1 MGEYTVED
9 VAQRQRFTQQ
19 GRKVSFYD
27 VSITTDLGASG
38 TLRIAAKDYDKTK
51 VKQFL
56 DQFASELDMPFGL

>member
-1 MGEYTVED
+1 VGTYTVED

-38 TLRIAAKDYDKTK
+38 TLRIASKDYDKTT
-51 VKQFL
+51 VKQLL
-56 DQFASELDMPFGL
+56 DEFASELDMPFEL